1 MGVPSSQPTSVPS
14 TVPSVLPSTIP
25 SSNPSAAPETSQLP
39 TSQITQ
45 SPCPDSVVLNVY
57 NGNIRDILLE
67 KSSDKGAIKCFDTS
81 LVTNMN
87 NLFEDTDVN
96 ADISSWDVS
105 SVTTMT
111 YMFYEAKEFNGDVSD
126 WDVSSVTDMTSLFE
140 SATKF

>member
-1 MGVPSSQPTSVPS
+1 MGS

-25 SSNPSAAPETSQLP
+25 SSNPSVAPETSQLP
-39 TSQITQ
+39 TPQITQ

-57 NGNIRDILLE
+57 NGNIRAILLE

-87 NLFEDTDVN
+87 
-96 ADISSWDVS
+96 
-105 SVTTMT
+105 

-126 WDVSSVTDMTSLFE
+126 WDVSSVTAMTDMFN
-140 SATKF
+140 